1 MRKRIAGML
10 AVGIATL
17 STAVAVAAPASA
29 APPWTI
35 TPGGHAD
42 GTAGTTN
49 LTVQDPQSGEIQM
62 TCDSSTVGV
71 DLESGVSDDNQLA
84 TIPESPGIQFNN
96 CLLAGFIEFS
106 VQQVG
111 VWTLNGSSYDAATG
125 VTTGTID
132 NIVASISGPGCAATV
147 EGSVNGT
154 FNNGTDVLT
163 VNPDQTL
170 TVTNVDDVD
179 TCLDLIHEGAT
190 AAFDGAYSV
199 APGQEITG

>member
-1 MRKRIAGML
+1 ML
-10 AVGIATL
+10 AVSAAVL
-17 STAVAVAAPASA
+17 STVVAVATPASA
-29 APPWTI
+29 AAWSV

-42 GTAGTTN
+42 GTAGQTN

-62 TCDSSTVGV
+62 TCSSSTVGV
-71 DLESGVSDDNQLA
+71 ELAVAGDQLA

-111 VWTLNGSSYDAATG
+111 VWTINGSSFDAGTG

-132 NIVASISGPGCAATV
+132 NIVADISGPGCVASVA
-147 EGSVNGT
+147 GSVNGT
-154 FNNGTDVLT
+154 FTNGTDVLA

-170 TVTNVDDVD
+170 TVTSVDPVD
-179 TCLDLIHEGAT
+179 NCLDLIHEGAT
-190 AAFDGAYSV
+190 AAFDGDYAV
-199 APGQEITG
+199 VPGQDITG

>member
-10 AVGIATL
+10 AVGVTTL
-17 STAVAVAAPASA
+17 STVVAVAAPASA

-35 TPGGHAD
+35 TPGGHTD

-49 LTVQDPQSGEIQM
+49 LTVEDPQSGEIQM

-132 NIVASISGPGCAATV
+132 GIVANISGPGCAATV

-154 FNNGTDVLT
+154 FDNAADVLT

-170 TVTNVDDVD
+170 NVTTVDPVDN
-179 TCLDLIHEGAT
+179 CLDLIHVGAT
-190 AAFDGAYSV
+190 AAFDGAYAVS
-199 APGQEITG
+199 PGQEITG

>member
-10 AVGIATL
+10 AIGIATL
-17 STAVAVAAPASA
+17 STVVAVATPASA
-29 APPWTI
+29 VPPWTI
-35 TPGGHAD
+35 TPGGHTD

-62 TCDSSTVGV
+62 TCASSTVGV
-71 DLESGVSDDNQLA
+71 DLESGASADNQLA
-84 TIPESPGIQFNN
+84 TIPPSPGIQFNN

-111 VWTLNGSSYDAATG
+111 VWTLNGSSYNAATG

-132 NIVASISGPGCAATV
+132 NIVADISGPGCAATV

-170 TVTNVDDVD
+170 TVTSVDPVD
-179 TCLDLIHEGAT
+179 NCLDLIHQGAT

-199 APGQEITG
+199 SPGQDITG

>member
-10 AVGIATL
+10 AVGVSAL
-17 STAVAVAAPASA
+17 STVVAMATPASA
-29 APPWTI
+29 AAWTV

-42 GTAGTTN
+42 GTAGQTN

-62 TCDSSTVGV
+62 TCSSSTVGV
-71 DLESGVSDDNQLA
+71 ELEVVGNQLA

-111 VWTLNGSSYDAATG
+111 VWTLNGTSYDAGTG
-125 VTTGTID
+125 VTIGTID
-132 NIVASISGPGCAATV
+132 NIVANISGPGCAATV

-154 FNNGTDVLT
+154 YTNSSDVLA
-163 VNPDQTL
+163 VNPEQTL
-170 TVTNVDDVD
+170 TVTSVDPIDN
-179 TCLDLIHEGAT
+179 CLDLIHQDAT
-190 AAFDGAYSV
+190 AAFDGNYAVS
-199 APGQEITG
+199 PGQDITG

>member
-1 MRKRIAGML
+1 MRRRIAGML
-10 AVGIATL
+10 AVSAAVL
-17 STAVAVAAPASA
+17 STVVALATPASA
-29 APPWTI
+29 AAWSI

-42 GTAGTTN
+42 GTAGQTN

-62 TCDSSTVGV
+62 TCSSSTVGV
-71 DLESGVSDDNQLA
+71 ELAVAGDQLA

-111 VWTLNGSSYDAATG
+111 VWTINGSSFDAGTG

-132 NIVASISGPGCAATV
+132 NIVADISGPGCVATV

-154 FNNGTDVLT
+154 YTNSTDVLA

-170 TVTNVDDVD
+170 TVTSVDPVD
-179 TCLDLIHEGAT
+179 NCLDLIHEGAT
-190 AAFDGAYSV
+190 AAFDGDYSV
-199 APGQEITG
+199 VPGQDITG

>member
-1 MRKRIAGML
+1 MRKRIAGMVGVGVASL
-10 AVGIATL
+10 SAVVAL
-17 STAVAVAAPASA
+17 SSPASA
-29 APPWTI
+29 AAWSV

-42 GTAGTTN
+42 GTAGQTN

-62 TCDSSTVGV
+62 TCSSSTVGV
-71 DLESGVSDDNQLA
+71 ELAVAGDQLA

-111 VWTLNGSSYDAATG
+111 VWTINGASYDAATG

-132 NIVASISGPGCAATV
+132 NITAAISGPGCAATV

-154 FNNGTDVLT
+154 FTNSTDVLA

-170 TVTNVDDVD
+170 TVTNVDPVD
-179 TCLDLIHEGAT
+179 NCLDLIHTGAT
-190 AAFDGAYSV
+190 AAFDGNYAVS
-199 APGQEITG
+199 PGQDITG

>member
-10 AVGIATL
+10 AVGVTAL
-17 STAVAVAAPASA
+17 STVVAMAGPAAA

-35 TPGGHAD
+35 SPGGHAD

-49 LTVQDPQSGEIQM
+49 LTVEDPQSGEIQM
-62 TCDSSTVGV
+62 TCSSSTVGV
-71 DLESGVSDDNQLA
+71 DLEVGTSADNQLA
-84 TIPESPGIQFNN
+84 TIPASPGIQFND

-111 VWTLNGSSYDAATG
+111 TWTLNGSSYNASTG
-125 VTTGTID
+125 VVTGTIG
-132 NIVASISGPGCAATV
+132 NIEADISGPGCAATV
-147 EGSVNGT
+147 TGSVNGT
-154 FNNGTDVLT
+154 YNNGTDVLT

-170 TVTNVDDVD
+170 TVVDVD
-179 TCLDLIHEGAT
+179 PVDNCLDLIHVDAT

-199 APGQEITG
+199 SPGQEITG

>member
-1 MRKRIAGML
+1 MRRRIAGML
-10 AVGIATL
+10 AVGAAVL
-17 STAVAVAAPASA
+17 STVVAFSTPASA
-29 APPWTI
+29 AAWSV

-42 GTAGTTN
+42 GTAGQTN

-62 TCDSSTVGV
+62 TCSSSTVGV
-71 DLESGVSDDNQLA
+71 ELAVVGDQLA

-96 CLLAGFIEFS
+96 CLLGGFIEFS

-111 VWTLNGSSYDAATG
+111 VWTINGSSFDAGTG

-132 NIVASISGPGCAATV
+132 NILANISGPGCVATV

-154 FNNGTDVLT
+154 YTNSTDVLA

-170 TVTNVDDVD
+170 TVTSVDPVD
-179 TCLDLIHEGAT
+179 NCLDLIHEGAT
-190 AAFDGAYSV
+190 AAFDGDYSV
-199 APGQEITG
+199 VPGQDITG